1 MEQDNKILD
10 ILRLYEYS
18 MSIGKSLDYYEN
30 CNSFLKLLL
39 TRRNLNACWILNL
52 NEKNQLTKKYSI
64 PHGNDITPELSPNLK
79 SFLNSINNY
88 IIIEYS
94 QDFKE
99 LVPIKVN
106 EGTIVIYKLY
116 QGNYLFLYTNTSNIY
131 KKNSEQLLPVISKF
145 SHTLEACMVFEK
157 KQKLLEQLEEKN
169 KDLSNYAHIV
179 SHDLRSPLRNI
190 ETLVTWLKADHVE
203 NLNNEA
209 VQFLDSISDNI
220 HIMESLVKGILE
232 YSTINRNDF
241 NFSKLD
247 LNHIINKIL
256 QYTNAPENIE
266 ITVSKDFPSILGN
279 EHRIQQLFQNLI
291 GNAIKYNDK
300 EKGLIE
306 VGFFEEDEKTV
317 YYVKDNGK
325 GIEKEYHSKIFNAF
339 LKLEDTKD
347 SIGIGLSIVKK
358 IISNYGGKIWLT
370 SELGKGTTFFFTLE
384 K

>member
-1 MEQDNKILD
+1 MEKDNKILD

-30 CNSFLKLLL
+30 CDSFLKLVLN
-39 TRRNLNACWILNL
+39 RRNLNACWILNL
-52 NEKNQLTKKYSI
+52 DEKDQLTKKYSI
-64 PHGNDITPELSPNLK
+64 PHGHTINSRLNLNLK

-88 IIIEYS
+88 IIIEYNN
-94 QDFKE
+94 DFKE
-99 LVPIKVN
+99 LIPIKIS
-106 EGTIVIYKLY
+106 EGTIVIYKLF
-116 QGNYLFLYTNTSNIY
+116 QDNYLFLYTNTSNIS
-131 KKNSEQLLPVISKF
+131 KKNSEQLLPVISKL
-145 SHTLEACMVFEK
+145 SNTLEACLVFEK
-157 KQKLLEQLEEKN
+157 KQKLLVQLEEKN

-190 ETLVTWLKADHVE
+190 ETLVTWLKTDHVK

-220 HIMESLVKGILE
+220 YIMESLVKGILE

-247 LNHIINKIL
+247 LNLIINKIL
-256 QYTNAPENIE
+256 QYTNIPENIE
-266 ITVSKDFPSILGN
+266 INVSNNFPSILGN
-279 EHRIQQLFQNLI
+279 EHRLQQLFQNLI
-291 GNAIKYNDK
+291 GNAIKYNNK
-300 EKGLIE
+300 KHGIIE
-306 VGFFEEDEKTV
+306 VGFYEKDDKTI

-339 LKLEDTKD
+339 LKLEDTKN

-358 IISNYGGKIWLT
+358 IITNYGGKIWLT
-370 SELGKGTTFFFTLE
+370 SEIDKGTTFFFTLE
-384 K
+384 N